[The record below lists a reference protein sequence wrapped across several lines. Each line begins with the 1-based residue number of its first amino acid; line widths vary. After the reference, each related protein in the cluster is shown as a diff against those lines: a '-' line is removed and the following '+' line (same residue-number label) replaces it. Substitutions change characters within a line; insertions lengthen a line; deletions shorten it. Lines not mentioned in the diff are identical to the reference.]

1 MSGALVVADLDQASV
16 VHGVHG
22 ADGASEWKA
31 FARRH
36 DLFGYW
42 EAVEWAALP
51 PGGISGEHVHTRTE
65 ELYFIISGTGTMLL
79 DGQEHPVRGGD
90 LILNGIG
97 TRHGLI
103 NAGDDRLTWLVIEV
117 VGPHLAAVYSEHQK
131 LTENGGKR

>member
-1 MSGALVVADLDQASV
+1 MSRGMVVADLDQASE

-36 DLFGYW
+36 DLFGSW

-103 NAGDDRLTWLVIEV
+103 NSGEDRLTWLVVEV
-117 VGPHLAAVYSEHQK
+117 VGPLMAAVYSEHQK

>member
-1 MSGALVVADLDQASV
+1 MSRGMVVADLDQASV

-36 DLFGYW
+36 DLFGSW

-103 NAGDDRLTWLVIEV
+103 NSGEDRLTWLVVEV
-117 VGPHLAAVYSEHQK
+117 VGPLMAAVYSEHQK
-131 LTENGGKR
+131 LTENGGNR

>member
-1 MSGALVVADLDQASV
+1 MSDGMVVADLDQASV
-16 VHGVHG
+16 VYGVHG

-36 DLFGYW
+36 DLFGSW

-103 NAGDDRLTWLVIEV
+103 NSGGDRLTWLVVEV
-117 VGPHLAAVYSEHQK
+117 VGPPMAAVYSEHQK
-131 LTENGGKR
+131 QSENGGKR